1 MVRPT
6 KGTIQ
11 KRNAAAAGRAVIEA
25 QKARMAALNGILA
38 RSVPAWNGD
47 PAFFEIC
54 QQIWAILGQFL
65 GELNPVT
72 FGYLT
77 KPEELATAW
86 ASSMPA
92 QVGLHP
98 LHHSLPMKRLVS
110 SLAHEGLHI
119 LEFQQGRQWP
129 RAGTSTKHD
138 HGPFFRA
145 KCAELIEISGGLIQ
159 PECKEFDHL

>member
-25 QKARMAALNGILA
+25 QKARMAALNEMLA
-38 RSVPAWNGD
+38 RDVPAENGY
-47 PAFFEIC
+47 
-54 QQIWAILGQFL
+54 
-65 GELNPVT
+65 PVIRHCSR
-72 FGYLT
+72 FASKSG
-77 KPEELATAW
+77 PFS
-86 ASSMPA
+86 ASSW
-92 QVGLHP
+92 
-98 LHHSLPMKRLVS
+98 RLVS

-138 HGPFFRA
+138 HGPFFRT